1 MGKRNRFMSRE
12 ASKTGGEGQR
22 GGRLSGDCRIVDVKK
37 MRLNP
42 VAFLILLVLHTL
54 DGTSTAAGQSPDTGW
69 ETRPKVTASIELAPR
84 TRVRTWGEFQHGTNF
99 SFNRWRTGA
108 MLSRHLEPILRL
120 HRADIDQEN
129 EHYLVFGGGYEYL
142 DTHQDDRTTIENR
155 LFAEVTP
162 QALVATV
169 LVSNR
174 NRGEFRWVN
183 GAYDFRYRNKLVISD
198 RLKFGALR
206 FTPYGSAEIYY
217 DRNHHS
223 WNQSQYGFG
232 VQFPYKKSL
241 MLDTYLI
248 HQNCTVCEPNP
259 VNMAG
264 ITLNVYFRQ
273 P

>member
-1 MGKRNRFMSRE
+1 
-12 ASKTGGEGQR
+12 
-22 GGRLSGDCRIVDVKK
+22 
-37 MRLNP
+37 
-42 VAFLILLVLHTL
+42 
-54 DGTSTAAGQSPDTGW
+54 
-69 ETRPKVTASIELAPR
+69 
-84 TRVRTWGEFQHGTNF
+84 
-99 SFNRWRTGA
+99 
-108 MLSRHLEPILRL
+108 MLSRHLKQIFKL

-129 EHYLVFGGGYEYL
+129 EHYFVFSGGYEYL
-142 DTHQDDRTTIENR
+142 DTHQDNRTTIENR
-155 LFAEVTP
+155 ILAEVTP

-206 FTPYGSAEIYY
+206 FTPYGSGELYY
-217 DRNHHS
+217 DRNRRS

-232 VQFPYKKSL
+232 VQLPYKKSL

-248 HQNCTVCEPNP
+248 HQSCTDCEPNP
-259 VNMAG
+259 VNMVG
-264 ITLNVYFRQ
+264 ITLNLYFRQ